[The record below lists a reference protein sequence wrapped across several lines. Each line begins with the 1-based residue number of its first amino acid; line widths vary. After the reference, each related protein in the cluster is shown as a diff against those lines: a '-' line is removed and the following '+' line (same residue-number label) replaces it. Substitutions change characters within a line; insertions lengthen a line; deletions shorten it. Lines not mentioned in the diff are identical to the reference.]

1 MLGFLPG
8 PLIGIILGTLLLAN
22 LLFWAVPVYILIL
35 IKLVT
40 WGRVRVRVSRA
51 TANTAQAWAAV
62 NTWMWTRL
70 LDIEWDIRGV
80 ENLDSEGK
88 YLVVCNHQTWNDIP
102 ILMTAFGQRV
112 PFFKFFIKQQLIWV
126 PILGLVWWGLD
137 FPFMRRHTRQQIAKN
152 PALRGKDLDTTR
164 KACAKYRHQPVTILN
179 FMEGTRFTAAK
190 KAAQK
195 SPYNN
200 LLKPRSGGMALVLAA
215 MGEQI
220 DAMLDVTIYYPH
232 GGGGFWDL
240 ICGRLRSVVLEVHR
254 IKIPEK
260 FIGIENGTNAK
271 AVQVWVNGLWAEKD
285 QRLDTLRQ
293 QADK

>member
-1 MLGFLPG
+1 MLGFLPA
-8 PLIGIILGTLLLAN
+8 LLTGIILGTLLLAN

-40 WGRVRVRVSRA
+40 WGRARVWVSRA

-70 LDIEWDIRGV
+70 LDIEWDIHGV
-80 ENLDSEGK
+80 ENLDPEGK

-190 KAAQK
+190 KTAQK

-232 GGGGFWDL
+232 GGGGLWDL
-240 ICGRLRSVVLEVHR
+240 ICGRLRSVVVEVRR
-254 IKIPEK
+254 IEIPEK
-260 FIGIENGTNAK
+260 FIGTKNGTNAK
-271 AVQVWVNGLWAEKD
+271 AVQVWVNGVWAEKD

-293 QADK
+293 QAGK